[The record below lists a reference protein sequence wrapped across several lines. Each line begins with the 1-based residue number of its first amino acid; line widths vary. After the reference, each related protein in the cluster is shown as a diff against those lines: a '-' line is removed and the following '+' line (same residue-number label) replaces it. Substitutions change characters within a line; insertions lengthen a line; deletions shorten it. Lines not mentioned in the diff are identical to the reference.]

1 MDLSNPNWTPGFWL
15 WKISPISFF
24 LQKLHAQIHAGC
36 RFLRRQL
43 TIRRVSRPADSST
56 FDQKKREREREREPG
71 HLVRVRARSLLTAA
85 ALTFRSVNDRTI
97 CRSSRETIVAARL
110 PTLAPF
116 VSIFLAFVNPVQR
129 PCNLLIVSGFSIGF
143 GSKIKS

>member
-56 FDQKKREREREREPG
+56 FDQKKREREREGTWASGSSTRAKFINRGCIDLSKRERQNDLPIEPRDDRCREITNACS
-71 HLVRVRARSLLTAA
+71 VRFDFSGLRQPSSATVQ
-85 ALTFRSVNDRTI
+85 FIDRKWVFNRI
-97 CRSSRETIVAARL
+97 RIED
-110 PTLAPF
+110 
-116 VSIFLAFVNPVQR
+116 
-129 PCNLLIVSGFSIGF
+129 
-143 GSKIKS
+143 